1 MSPCDNAV
9 ARLLTLS
16 TKSSEATMN
25 NTESKK
31 PQGRGVKTVQAVERA
46 LRILEAMGELGR
58 PQNLTE
64 LSEHL
69 NMNPSTLYRL
79 LLTLC
84 RSGFV
89 VYDRGQYRLSFNAY
103 RIGQAALEAIDF
115 RREGRPI
122 MMELV
127 SRCGETANLVM
138 LHGRDAIFVEQ
149 VESSRVLRS
158 IVPVGSRIPA
168 HTSGG
173 GKALLAELPESAAV
187 RLFQGYAFETYTKKS
202 VASLEELTRELAA
215 IRRRG
220 YAVDDEEYEIGVRCV
235 GAVIRDHLGK
245 AVAALT
251 ITGPTARMPDPFIH
265 SELAPLVVDY
275 AKRISARLGLQDLAS
290 PFP

>member
-1 MSPCDNAV
+1 MDENKA
-9 ARLLTLS
+9 
-16 TKSSEATMN
+16 K
-25 NTESKK
+25 
-31 PQGRGVKTVQAVERA
+31 GRGVKTVQAVERA

-58 PQNLTE
+58 PQTLSE

-69 NMNPSTLYRL
+69 GMNPSTLYRL

-84 RSGFV
+84 KSGFV
-89 VYDRGQYRLSFNAY
+89 VHDRGHYRLSFNAY

-115 RREGRPI
+115 RREGRPL

-127 SRCGETANLVM
+127 ARCGETANLVM

-149 VESSRVLRS
+149 VESNRVLRS

-173 GKALLAELPESAAV
+173 GKALLAAMPEQAAI
-187 RLFQGYAFETYTKKS
+187 RLFQGYAFETYTEKS
-202 VASLEELTRELAA
+202 IRSLDHLIDELAVV
-215 IRRRG
+215 RRRG
-220 YAVDDEEYEIGVRCV
+220 YAVDDEEYEPGVRCV

-251 ITGPTARMPDPFIH
+251 ITGPTARMSDSFIH
-265 SELAPLVVDY
+265 SELSGLVVEY
-275 AKRISARLGLQDLAS
+275 ANQVSARLGLLDDAS
-290 PFP
+290 PSL